1 MDISLERAN
10 GPFKQIC
17 AHLWV
22 LPLWHH
28 VSKQASF
35 CKGTAMD
42 RNAPISSSLSRQTS
56 APQSSSCTSSFQFL
70 LPVQHTRAPC
80 SSFKLHSWSH
90 SNYRE
95 QSTDLNAWNS
105 HSRNYCIFFSFP
117 YPPLLINISSRK
129 CLLGNPATTRP
140 TSGKMRIHM
149 LPWLTSLWATG
160 LQ

>member
-1 MDISLERAN
+1 MGLSNKYVHISEYFHCDTMWANKRPSVRAQRWTEM
-10 GPFKQIC
+10 PRQ
-17 AHLWV
+17 
-22 LPLWHH
+22 
-28 VSKQASF
+28 
-35 CKGTAMD
+35 T
-42 RNAPISSSLSRQTS
+42 SSLSRQTS

-105 HSRNYCIFFSFP
+105 QSRNYCIFFSFP